1 MEEDG
6 RDQASRASESSALD
20 AMAALFK
27 FLTNN
32 AIILDCQVTKG
43 VSRHRKSLPDLKL
56 DVPAAEQKI
65 LNEFEGIVK
74 DGGFLHVSSSGEKV

>member
-6 RDQASRASESSALD
+6 RDQASESSALD

-32 AIILDCQVTKG
+32 AIILNCQVTKG
-43 VSRHRKSLPDLKL
+43 VSRLRKSLPDLKL
-56 DVPAAEQKI
+56 DVPAAEQKY
-65 LNEFEGIVK
+65 
-74 DGGFLHVSSSGEKV
+74 